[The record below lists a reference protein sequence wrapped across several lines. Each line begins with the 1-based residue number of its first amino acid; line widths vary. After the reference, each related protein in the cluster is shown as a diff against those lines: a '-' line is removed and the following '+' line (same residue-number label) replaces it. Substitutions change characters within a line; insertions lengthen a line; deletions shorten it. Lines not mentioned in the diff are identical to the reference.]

1 MLLLGLS
8 LCAQAKSLAITF
20 DDLPLN
26 RDIEVKQISKR
37 TDQLLQT
44 LNRYQ
49 VSTIGFVNEKHLV
62 GPDKKKW
69 QQILA
74 HHIWLLN
81 ANTINSGYLAEL
93 LDIANEPDPGPS
105 MSDMLWEAER
115 KKSEYPMGRGFKMKM
130 STTED
135 WLKKNKRVSE

>member
-1 MLLLGLS
+1 MSNQTPSQGSPYEEEPLDKYDEAFNDLLDQLGDMGVGLG
-8 LCAQAKSLAITF
+8 AFPVENWEEIDDEDITF
-20 DDLPLN
+20 DDINELYSQPG
-26 RDIEVKQISKR
+26 DEVDAEVAQW
-37 TDQLLQT
+37 
-44 LNRYQ
+44 N
-49 VSTIGFVNEKHLV
+49 
-62 GPDKKKW
+62 
-69 QQILA
+69 
-74 HHIWLLN
+74 
-81 ANTINSGYLAEL
+81 EL